1 MNGGKSGME
10 NALIIFLSVLTGLA
24 VGIIIMVIISKAGL
38 NKDQQKAT
46 MLLRDA
52 ESKADSAVKQAV
64 LDGRTQAHELKIAA
78 EKEIKERKQ
87 EVTDMENKLLRREDN
102 LNFRDETL
110 TSKEKQIDLKSAQLA
125 EKMTTLDEK
134 DKELQAKINV
144 QVEELERVAAM
155 STAEAK
161 EELFTITEKR
171 MEKEVMIYIK
181 EREDEAKS
189 IADEKARNI
198 IALSIQRLSQ
208 DESVDRTVSVVSLP
222 SEEMKGRIIGREGR
236 NIKAIEQAT
245 GVDLIIDDTPET
257 ITVSCFDPI
266 RREVARL
273 ALENLIKD
281 GRIQPGRIEEVVN
294 KIKKEMDINI
304 MKTGEDTVF
313 KLGLGK
319 IDREIIRLIGRLK
332 YRYSYGQN
340 ALQHSTEVAHLAGM
354 MAAELGLNQQLAKR
368 AGLLHD
374 IGKAL
379 DFEIEGSHI
388 ELGYK
393 FCKKHGER
401 DVVLNAIQSH
411 HGEVEPS
418 FLISNLVIAADTL
431 SAARP
436 GARYEALQNYI
447 NRLEELEKITKSF
460 DGVESSYAIQAG
472 REVRVMAVPDKLD
485 DVACHKLA
493 RDIKEKIES
502 ELTYPG
508 QIKVTVIRETRANE
522 LAK

>member
-1 MNGGKSGME
+1 MNNGV
-10 NALIIFLSVLTGLA
+10 IIFLSGLTGLA
-24 VGIIIMVIISKAGL
+24 LGIIVMIVISKAGL
-38 NKDQQKAT
+38 NKDQQKANL
-46 MLLRDA
+46 MLKEA
-52 ESKADSAVKQAV
+52 ESKADSMVKQAV

-110 TSKEKQIDLKSAQLA
+110 TSKEKQIDVKNAQLA
-125 EKMTTLDEK
+125 DKMAMLDKK
-134 DKELQAKINV
+134 DKELQSKIDV
-144 QVEELERVAAM
+144 QVQELERVAAM
-155 STAEAK
+155 TTAEAK
-161 EELFTITEKR
+161 EELFAITEKR
-171 MEKEVMIYIK
+171 MEKELVSYIK
-181 EREDEAKS
+181 EKEEEAKAV
-189 IADEKARNI
+189 ADEKARNI
-198 IALSIQRLSQ
+198 VALSIQRLSN
-208 DESVDRTVSVVSLP
+208 DEAIERTVSVVALP

-273 ALENLIKD
+273 ALEHLIKD

-294 KIKKEMDINI
+294 KIKREMDTNI

-313 KLGLGK
+313 KLGIGR
-319 IDREIIRLIGRLK
+319 IDREIVKMIGRLK

-340 ALQHSTEVAHLAGM
+340 ALQHSMEVAHLSGM

-374 IGKAL
+374 IGKAM
-379 DFEIEGSHI
+379 DFEVEGSHI

-393 FCKKHGER
+393 FCKKHGEKE
-401 DVVLNAIQSH
+401 VVLNAIQSH
-411 HGEVEPS
+411 HGEVEPE

-436 GARYEALQNYI
+436 GARYESLQNYI

-472 REVRVMAVPDKLD
+472 REVRVMAIPEKMD
-485 DVACHKLA
+485 DIACHKLA
-493 RDIKEKIES
+493 RDIKDKIEA

-508 QIKVTVIRETRANE
+508 QIKVTVIRETRSCE

>member
-1 MNGGKSGME
+1 MEMPIILLSG
-10 NALIIFLSVLTGLA
+10 LTGLVLGVLA
-24 VGIIIMVIISKAGL
+24 MVVISRAGL
-38 NKDQQKAT
+38 NKNQQKAD
-46 MLLRDA
+46 LLLKEA
-52 ESKADSAVKQAV
+52 QSKADTTLKQAV

-78 EKEIKERKQ
+78 EKEIKDRKA
-87 EVTDMENKLLRREDN
+87 EVTDVENKLLRREDN

-110 TSKEKQIDLKSAQLA
+110 TSKEKQLDVKGEQMN
-125 EKMTTLDEK
+125 EKMSKLDEK
-134 DKELQAKINV
+134 EKELQAKIDV
-144 QVEELERVAAM
+144 QVDELARIASM
-155 STAEAK
+155 STVEAK
-161 EELFTITEKR
+161 EELFSVVEKR
-171 MEKEVMIYIK
+171 MENEVMAYIK
-181 EREDEAKS
+181 DKEDEAKA
-189 IADEKARNI
+189 IADDKARNI
-198 IALSIQRLSQ
+198 TALAIQRISS
-208 DESVDRTVSVVSLP
+208 DEAVERTVSVVALP

-266 RREVARL
+266 RRETARL
-273 ALENLIKD
+273 ALEHLIKD

-294 KIKKEMDINI
+294 KIKKEMDTNI
-304 MKTGEDTVF
+304 MKVGEETVF
-313 KLGLGK
+313 KLGIGK
-319 IDREIIRLIGRLK
+319 IDREIVKLIGRLK

-340 ALQHSTEVAHLAGM
+340 ALQHSMEVANLTGM
-354 MAAELGLNQQLAKR
+354 MAVELGLNQNLAKR

-401 DVVLNAIQSH
+401 EVVLNAIQSH
-411 HGEVEPS
+411 HGEVEPE
-418 FLISNLVIAADTL
+418 FLISNLVIAADTI

-447 NRLEELEKITKSF
+447 NRLEELEKITKSY

-472 REVRVMAVPDKLD
+472 REVRVMVVPEKLD
-485 DVACHKLA
+485 DTACHKLA
-493 RDIKEKIES
+493 RDIKDKIEA

-508 QIKVTVIRETRANE
+508 QIKVTVIRETRSCE

>member
-1 MNGGKSGME
+1 MDNP
-10 NALIIFLSVLTGLA
+10 LIIFLSVLTGLA
-24 VGIIIMVIISKAGL
+24 IGVVIMVIISKAGL
-38 NKDQQKAT
+38 NKDQQKAS
-46 MLLRDA
+46 MLLKEA
-52 ESKADSAVKQAV
+52 ETKADSMVKQAV

-110 TSKEKQIDLKSAQLA
+110 TSKEKQIDVKSAQLA
-125 EKMTTLDEK
+125 DKMAMLDKK
-134 DKELQAKINV
+134 DKELQEKIDV
-144 QVEELERVAAM
+144 QVEELERVA
-155 STAEAK
+155 SLTTAEAR
-161 EELFTITEKR
+161 EELMVITEKR
-171 MEKEVMIYIK
+171 MEKETMAYIK
-181 EREDEAKS
+181 EKEEEAKS

-198 IALSIQRLSQ
+198 VALSIQRISS
-208 DESVDRTVSVVSLP
+208 DEAVDRTVSVVSLP

-273 ALENLIKD
+273 ALEHLIKD
-281 GRIQPGRIEEVVN
+281 GRIQPGRIEEVVH
-294 KIKKEMDINI
+294 KIKKEMDTNI

-313 KLGLGK
+313 KLGIGR

-332 YRYSYGQN
+332 YRFSYGQN
-340 ALQHSTEVAHLAGM
+340 ALQHSMEVAHLTGM

-379 DFEIEGSHI
+379 DFEVEGSHI

-401 DVVLNAIQSH
+401 EVVLNAIQSH
-411 HGEVEPS
+411 HEEVEPQ
-418 FLISNLVIAADTL
+418 FLISNLVIAADTI

-460 DGVESSYAIQAG
+460 DGVDSAYAIQAG
-472 REVRVMAVPDKLD
+472 REVRVMAVPEKMD
-485 DVACHKLA
+485 DLGCHKLA
-493 RDIKEKIES
+493 RDIKDKIEA

-508 QIKVTVIRETRANE
+508 QIKVTVIRETRACE

>member
-1 MNGGKSGME
+1 ME
-10 NALIIFLSVLTGLA
+10 GSNAVIFLSALIGLII
-24 VGIIIMVIISKAGL
+24 GIGLMFIVSKIGL
-38 NKDQQKAT
+38 NKDQQKAK
-46 MLLRDA
+46 MLLKEADA
-52 ESKADSAVKQAV
+52 KADATIKQAV
-64 LDGRTQAHELKIAA
+64 LDGRTQAHELKLAA

-110 TSKEKQIDLKSAQLA
+110 TNKEKQIDLKSTQLA
-125 EKMTTLDEK
+125 DKLAMLDEK
-134 DKELQAKINV
+134 DKELQAKIDV

-155 STAEAK
+155 STSEAK
-161 EELFTITEKR
+161 EELFAITEKR
-171 MEKEVMIYIK
+171 MEKELIGYIK
-181 EREDEAKS
+181 EKEEEAKAT
-189 IADEKARNI
+189 ADETARNI
-198 IALSIQRLSQ
+198 VALSIQRLSQ
-208 DESVDRTVSVVSLP
+208 DEAVDRTVSVVALP

-273 ALENLIKD
+273 ALEHLIKD

-294 KIKKEMDINI
+294 KIKKEMDANI

-313 KLGLGK
+313 KLGIGK
-319 IDREIIRLIGRLK
+319 MDREIIRMIGRLK
-332 YRYSYGQN
+332 FRYSYGQN
-340 ALQHSTEVAHLAGM
+340 ALQHSMEVAHLTGM

-374 IGKAL
+374 IGKAM
-379 DFEIEGSHI
+379 DFEVEGSHI

-393 FCKKHGER
+393 FCKKHGEK

-411 HGEVEPS
+411 HGEVEPKY
-418 FLISNLVIAADTL
+418 LISNLVIAADTI

-447 NRLEELEKITKSF
+447 NRLEDLENITKSF

-472 REVRVMAVPDKLD
+472 REVRVMVVPEKVD
-485 DVACHKLA
+485 DLACHKLA
-493 RDIKEKIES
+493 RDIKDKIEA

-508 QIKVTVIRETRANE
+508 QIKVTVIRETRSCE

>member
-1 MNGGKSGME
+1 MNMIT
-10 NALIIFLSVLTGLA
+10 IIFLSVLAGLA
-24 VGIIIMVIISKAGL
+24 VGVIVMIIISKAGL
-38 NKDQQKAT
+38 NKDQQKAS
-46 MLLRDA
+46 LLLKEA
-52 ESKADSAVKQAV
+52 EAKADATIKQAV
-64 LDGRTQAHELKIAA
+64 LDGRTQAHELKLAA

-125 EKMTTLDEK
+125 DKMAMLDEK
-134 DKELQAKINV
+134 DKELQAKIDV
-144 QVEELERVAAM
+144 QIEELERVAAM
-155 STAEAK
+155 TSAQAR
-161 EELFTITEKR
+161 EELFTLTEKR
-171 MEKEVMIYIK
+171 MEKELVAYIK
-181 EREDEAKS
+181 EKEDEAKS
-189 IADEKARNI
+189 IASEKARNI
-198 IALSIQRLSQ
+198 IALCIQRLSQ
-208 DESVDRTVSVVSLP
+208 DEAVDRTVSVVALP

-273 ALENLIKD
+273 ALEHLIKD
-281 GRIQPGRIEEVVN
+281 GRIQPGRIEEVVQ
-294 KIKKEMDINI
+294 KIRKEMDAQI

-313 KLGLGK
+313 KLGIGK
-319 IDREIIRLIGRLK
+319 MNREIIKMIGRLK

-340 ALQHSTEVAHLAGM
+340 ALQHSMEVAHLAGM

-374 IGKAL
+374 IGKAM
-379 DFEIEGSHI
+379 DFEVEGSHI

-393 FCKKHGER
+393 FCKKYGEH
-401 DVVLNAIQSH
+401 DVVLNGIESH
-411 HGEVEPS
+411 HGEVEPKY
-418 FLISNLVIAADTL
+418 LISNLVIAADTL

-447 NRLEELEKITKSF
+447 NRLEDIEKITKSF

-472 REVRVMAVPDKLD
+472 REVRVMVQPEQID
-485 DVACHKLA
+485 DLGCHKLA
-493 RDIKEKIES
+493 RDIKDKIEA

-508 QIKVTVIRETRANE
+508 HIKVTVIRETRSSE

>member
-1 MNGGKSGME
+1 MDVVSILSGG
-10 NALIIFLSVLTGLA
+10 LVGL
-24 VGIIIMVIISKAGL
+24 VIGIIIMIIYSKAGL
-38 NKDQQKAT
+38 NKDQQKAAQ
-46 MLLRDA
+46 LLDQA
-52 ESKADSAVKQAV
+52 SIKADATIKQAI
-64 LDGRTQAHELKIAA
+64 LDGRTQVHELKIEA

-87 EVTDMENKLLRREDN
+87 EVTKMENKLLRREDN
-102 LNFRDETL
+102 LNFRDEAL
-110 TSKEKQIDLKSAQLA
+110 TAKEKQIDQKSTQLSDKLA
-125 EKMTTLDEK
+125 SLDEK
-134 DKELQAKINV
+134 EKELQAKIDI
-144 QVEELERVAAM
+144 QITELERVAAM
-155 STAEAK
+155 SSTEAK
-161 EELFTITEKR
+161 AELFSVVEKR
-171 MEKEVMIYIK
+171 MEQETIAYIK
-181 EREDEAKS
+181 DKEEDAKAK
-189 IADEKARNI
+189 ADDIARNI
-198 IALSIQRLSQ
+198 IALAVQRLSQ
-208 DESVDRTVSVVSLP
+208 DESAERTVSVVSLP

-257 ITVSCFDPI
+257 ITVSCFNPI
-266 RREVARL
+266 RREIARL
-273 ALENLIKD
+273 SLEYLIKD

-294 KIKKEMDINI
+294 KVRREIDNNI
-304 MKTGEDTVF
+304 MKVGEETVF
-313 KLGLGK
+313 KLGIGK
-319 IDREIIRLIGRLK
+319 IDREIIKLIGRLK

-340 ALQHSTEVAHLAGM
+340 ALQHSIEVANLTGM

-379 DFEIEGSHI
+379 DYEVEGSHI

-401 DVVLNAIQSH
+401 EVVLNAIQSH
-411 HGEVEPS
+411 HGEVETKY
-418 FLISNLVIAADTL
+418 LISNLVIAADTI

-447 NRLEELEKITKSF
+447 NRLEELEKISKSF

-472 REVRVMAVPDKLD
+472 REVRVMVVPDKLD
-485 DVACHKLA
+485 DLACHRLA
-493 RDIKEKIES
+493 RDIRDKIEA

-508 QIKVTVIRETRANE
+508 QIKVTVIREVRASE

>member
-1 MNGGKSGME
+1 MNNGV
-10 NALIIFLSVLTGLA
+10 IIFLSGLTGLA
-24 VGIIIMVIISKAGL
+24 LGIIVMIVISKAGL
-38 NKDQQKAT
+38 NKDQQKANL
-46 MLLRDA
+46 MLKEA
-52 ESKADSAVKQAV
+52 ESKADSMVKQAV

-110 TSKEKQIDLKSAQLA
+110 TSKEKQIDVKNAQLA
-125 EKMTTLDEK
+125 DKMAMLDKK
-134 DKELQAKINV
+134 DKELQAKIDV
-144 QVEELERVAAM
+144 QVQELERVAAM
-155 STAEAK
+155 TTAEAK
-161 EELFTITEKR
+161 EELFAITEKR
-171 MEKEVMIYIK
+171 MEKELVSYIK
-181 EREDEAKS
+181 EKEEEAKAT
-189 IADEKARNI
+189 ADEKARNI
-198 IALSIQRLSQ
+198 VALSIQRLSN
-208 DESVDRTVSVVSLP
+208 DEAIERTVSVVALP

-273 ALENLIKD
+273 ALEHLIKD

-294 KIKKEMDINI
+294 KIKREMDTNI

-313 KLGLGK
+313 KLGIGK
-319 IDREIIRLIGRLK
+319 IDREIVKMIGRLK

-340 ALQHSTEVAHLAGM
+340 ALQQSMEVAHLSGM

-374 IGKAL
+374 IGKAM
-379 DFEIEGSHI
+379 DFEVEGSHI

-393 FCKKHGER
+393 FCKKHGEKE
-401 DVVLNAIQSH
+401 VVLNAIQSH
-411 HGEVEPS
+411 HGEVEPE

-436 GARYEALQNYI
+436 GARYESLQNYI

-472 REVRVMAVPDKLD
+472 REVRVMAIPEKMD
-485 DVACHKLA
+485 DIACHKLA
-493 RDIKEKIES
+493 RDIKDKIEA

-508 QIKVTVIRETRANE
+508 QIKVTVIRETRSCE

>member
-1 MNGGKSGME
+1 MDNP
-10 NALIIFLSVLTGLA
+10 LIIFLSVLTGLV
-24 VGIIIMVIISKAGL
+24 VGIVIMVIISKAGL
-38 NKDQQKAT
+38 NKDQQKAS
-46 MLLRDA
+46 MLLKEA
-52 ESKADSAVKQAV
+52 ESKADSVVKQAV

-110 TSKEKQIDLKSAQLA
+110 TSKEKQIDVKSAQLA
-125 EKMTTLDEK
+125 DKMAMLDKK
-134 DKELQAKINV
+134 DKELQEKIDV
-144 QVEELERVAAM
+144 QVEELERVA
-155 STAEAK
+155 SLTTAAAR
-161 EELFTITEKR
+161 EELMAITEKR
-171 MEKEVMIYIK
+171 MEKETMAYIK
-181 EREDEAKS
+181 EKEEEAKS

-198 IALSIQRLSQ
+198 VALSIQRISS
-208 DESVDRTVSVVSLP
+208 DEAVDRTVSVVSLP

-273 ALENLIKD
+273 ALEHLIKD
-281 GRIQPGRIEEVVN
+281 GRIQPGRIEEVVH
-294 KIKKEMDINI
+294 KIKKEMDTSI

-313 KLGLGK
+313 KLGIGR

-332 YRYSYGQN
+332 YRFSYGQN
-340 ALQHSTEVAHLAGM
+340 ALQHSMEVAHLAGM

-379 DFEIEGSHI
+379 DFEVEGSHI

-401 DVVLNAIQSH
+401 EVVLNAIQSH
-411 HGEVEPS
+411 HGEVEPQ
-418 FLISNLVIAADTL
+418 FLISNLVIAADTI

-460 DGVESSYAIQAG
+460 DGVDSAYAIQAG
-472 REVRVMAVPDKLD
+472 REVRVMAVPEKMD
-485 DVACHKLA
+485 DLGCHKLA
-493 RDIKEKIES
+493 RDIKDKIEA

-508 QIKVTVIRETRANE
+508 QIKVTVIRETRACE

>member
-1 MNGGKSGME
+1 MDNP
-10 NALIIFLSVLTGLA
+10 LIIFLSVLTGLA
-24 VGIIIMVIISKAGL
+24 IGVVIMVIISKAGL
-38 NKDQQKAT
+38 NKDQQKAS
-46 MLLRDA
+46 MLLKEA
-52 ESKADSAVKQAV
+52 ETKADSMVKQAV

-110 TSKEKQIDLKSAQLA
+110 TSKEKQIDVKSAQLA
-125 EKMTTLDEK
+125 DKMAMLDKK
-134 DKELQAKINV
+134 DKELQEKIDV
-144 QVEELERVAAM
+144 QVEELARVAALT
-155 STAEAK
+155 TAEAR
-161 EELFTITEKR
+161 EELMAITEKR
-171 MEKEVMIYIK
+171 MEKETMAYIK
-181 EREDEAKS
+181 EKEEEAKS

-198 IALSIQRLSQ
+198 VALSIQRISS
-208 DESVDRTVSVVSLP
+208 DEAVDRTVSVVSLP

-273 ALENLIKD
+273 ALEHLIKD
-281 GRIQPGRIEEVVN
+281 GRIQPGRIEEVVH
-294 KIKKEMDINI
+294 KIKKEMDTNI

-313 KLGLGK
+313 KLGIGR

-332 YRYSYGQN
+332 YRFSYGQN
-340 ALQHSTEVAHLAGM
+340 ALQHSMEVAHLTGM

-379 DFEIEGSHI
+379 DFEVEGSHI

-401 DVVLNAIQSH
+401 EVVLNAIQSH
-411 HGEVEPS
+411 HGEVEPQ
-418 FLISNLVIAADTL
+418 FLISNLVIAADTI

-460 DGVESSYAIQAG
+460 DGVDSAYAIQAG
-472 REVRVMAVPDKLD
+472 REVRVMAVPEKMD
-485 DVACHKLA
+485 DLGCHKLA
-493 RDIKEKIES
+493 RDIKDKIEA

-508 QIKVTVIRETRANE
+508 QIKVTVIRETRACE

>member
-1 MNGGKSGME
+1 MNNGV
-10 NALIIFLSVLTGLA
+10 IIFLSGLTGLA
-24 VGIIIMVIISKAGL
+24 LGIIVMIVISKAGL
-38 NKDQQKAT
+38 NKDQQKANL
-46 MLLRDA
+46 MLKEA
-52 ESKADSAVKQAV
+52 ESKADSMVKQAV

-110 TSKEKQIDLKSAQLA
+110 TSKEKQIDVKNAQLA
-125 EKMTTLDEK
+125 DKMAMLDKK
-134 DKELQAKINV
+134 DKELQEKIDV
-144 QVEELERVAAM
+144 QVQELERVAAM
-155 STAEAK
+155 TTAEAK
-161 EELFTITEKR
+161 EELFAITEKR
-171 MEKEVMIYIK
+171 MEKELVSYIK
-181 EREDEAKS
+181 EKEEEAKAT
-189 IADEKARNI
+189 ADEKARNI
-198 IALSIQRLSQ
+198 VALSIQRLSN
-208 DESVDRTVSVVSLP
+208 DEAIERTVSVVALP

-273 ALENLIKD
+273 ALEHLIKD

-294 KIKKEMDINI
+294 KIKREMDTNI

-313 KLGLGK
+313 KLGIGK
-319 IDREIIRLIGRLK
+319 IDREIVKMIGRLK

-340 ALQHSTEVAHLAGM
+340 ALQHSMEVAHLSGM

-374 IGKAL
+374 IGKAM
-379 DFEIEGSHI
+379 DFEVEGSHI

-393 FCKKHGER
+393 FCKKHGEKE
-401 DVVLNAIQSH
+401 VVLNAIQSH
-411 HGEVEPS
+411 HGEVEPE

-436 GARYEALQNYI
+436 DARYESLQNYI

-472 REVRVMAVPDKLD
+472 REVRVMAIPEKMD
-485 DVACHKLA
+485 DIACHKLA
-493 RDIKEKIES
+493 RDIKDKIEA

-508 QIKVTVIRETRANE
+508 QIKVTVIRETRSCE

>member
-1 MNGGKSGME
+1 MN
-10 NALIIFLSVLTGLA
+10 NPLIIFLSVLTGL
-24 VGIIIMVIISKAGL
+24 VIGIVIMIIISKAGL
-38 NKDQQKAT
+38 NKDQQKASI
-46 MLLRDA
+46 LLKEA
-52 ESKADSAVKQAV
+52 ETKADSIVKQAV

-110 TSKEKQIDLKSAQLA
+110 TSKEKQIDVKSAQLA
-125 EKMTTLDEK
+125 DTMAMLDKK
-134 DKELQAKINV
+134 DKELQEKIDV
-144 QVEELERVAAM
+144 QVEELERVA
-155 STAEAK
+155 SLTTAEAR
-161 EELFTITEKR
+161 EELMSITEKR
-171 MEKEVMIYIK
+171 MEKETIAYIK
-181 EREDEAKS
+181 EKEEEAKS
-189 IADEKARNI
+189 IAAEKARNI
-198 IALSIQRLSQ
+198 VALSIQRISS
-208 DESVDRTVSVVSLP
+208 DEAVDRTVSVVALP

-266 RREVARL
+266 RREIARL
-273 ALENLIKD
+273 ALEHLIKD
-281 GRIQPGRIEEVVN
+281 GRIQPGRIEEVVQ
-294 KIKKEMDINI
+294 KIKKEMDNNI

-313 KLGLGK
+313 KLGIGK

-340 ALQHSTEVAHLAGM
+340 ALQHSMEVAHLAGM

-379 DFEIEGSHI
+379 DFEVEGSHI

-393 FCKKHGER
+393 FCKKHGEKE
-401 DVVLNAIQSH
+401 VVLNAIQSH
-411 HGEVEPS
+411 HGEVEPQ
-418 FLISNLVIAADTL
+418 FLISNLVIAADTI

-460 DGVESSYAIQAG
+460 DGVDSAYAIQAG
-472 REVRVMAVPDKLD
+472 REVRVMAVPEKLD
-485 DVACHKLA
+485 DLACHKLA
-493 RDIKEKIES
+493 RDIRDKIEA

-508 QIKVTVIRETRANE
+508 QIKVTVVRETRASE

>member
-1 MNGGKSGME
+1 MN
-10 NALIIFLSVLTGLA
+10 NPLIIFLSVLTGL
-24 VGIIIMVIISKAGL
+24 VIGIVIMIIISKAGL
-38 NKDQQKAT
+38 NKDQQKASI
-46 MLLRDA
+46 LLKEA
-52 ESKADSAVKQAV
+52 ETKADSIVKQAV

-110 TSKEKQIDLKSAQLA
+110 TSKEKQIDVKSAQLA
-125 EKMTTLDEK
+125 DKMAMLDKK
-134 DKELQAKINV
+134 DKELQEKIDV
-144 QVEELERVAAM
+144 QVEELERVA
-155 STAEAK
+155 SLTTAEAR
-161 EELFTITEKR
+161 EELMSITEKR
-171 MEKEVMIYIK
+171 MEKETIAYIK
-181 EREDEAKS
+181 EKEEEAKS

-198 IALSIQRLSQ
+198 VALSIQRISS
-208 DESVDRTVSVVSLP
+208 DEAVDRTVSVVALP

-266 RREVARL
+266 RREIARL
-273 ALENLIKD
+273 ALEHLIKD
-281 GRIQPGRIEEVVN
+281 GRIQPGRIEEVVQ
-294 KIKKEMDINI
+294 KIKKEMDNNI

-313 KLGLGK
+313 KLGIGK

-340 ALQHSTEVAHLAGM
+340 ALQHSMEVAHLAGM

-379 DFEIEGSHI
+379 DFEVEGSHI

-393 FCKKHGER
+393 FCKKHGEKE
-401 DVVLNAIQSH
+401 VVLNAIQSH
-411 HGEVEPS
+411 HGEVEPQ
-418 FLISNLVIAADTL
+418 FLISNLVIAADTI

-460 DGVESSYAIQAG
+460 DGVDSAYAIQAG
-472 REVRVMAVPDKLD
+472 REVRVMAVPEKLD
-485 DVACHKLA
+485 DLACHKLA
-493 RDIKEKIES
+493 RDIRDKIEA

-508 QIKVTVIRETRANE
+508 QIKVTVVRETRASE

>member
-1 MNGGKSGME
+1 MDNP
-10 NALIIFLSVLTGLA
+10 LIIFLSVLTGLA
-24 VGIIIMVIISKAGL
+24 IGVVIIVIISKAGL
-38 NKDQQKAT
+38 NKDQQKAS
-46 MLLRDA
+46 MLLKEA
-52 ESKADSAVKQAV
+52 ETKADSMVKQAV

-110 TSKEKQIDLKSAQLA
+110 TSKEKQIDVKSAQLA
-125 EKMTTLDEK
+125 DKMAMLDKK
-134 DKELQAKINV
+134 DKELQEKIDV
-144 QVEELERVAAM
+144 QVEELERVA
-155 STAEAK
+155 SLTTAEAR
-161 EELFTITEKR
+161 EELMVITEKR
-171 MEKEVMIYIK
+171 MEKETMAYIK
-181 EREDEAKS
+181 EKEEEAKS

-198 IALSIQRLSQ
+198 VALSIQRISS
-208 DESVDRTVSVVSLP
+208 DEAVDRTVSVVSLP

-273 ALENLIKD
+273 ALEHLIKD
-281 GRIQPGRIEEVVN
+281 GRIQPGRIEEVVH
-294 KIKKEMDINI
+294 KIKKEMDTNI

-313 KLGLGK
+313 KLGIGR

-332 YRYSYGQN
+332 YRFSYGQN
-340 ALQHSTEVAHLAGM
+340 ALQHSMEVAHLTGM

-379 DFEIEGSHI
+379 DFEVEGSHI

-401 DVVLNAIQSH
+401 EVVLNAIQSH
-411 HGEVEPS
+411 HGEVEPQ
-418 FLISNLVIAADTL
+418 FLISNLVIAADTI

-460 DGVESSYAIQAG
+460 DGVDSAYAIQAG
-472 REVRVMAVPDKLD
+472 REVRVMAVPEKMD
-485 DVACHKLA
+485 DLGCHKLA
-493 RDIKEKIES
+493 RDIKDKIEA

-508 QIKVTVIRETRANE
+508 QIKVTVIRETRACE

>member
-1 MNGGKSGME
+1 ME
-10 NALIIFLSVLTGLA
+10 NTLIIFLSGLAGLA
-24 VGIIIMVIISKAGL
+24 VGIIIMMIVSRAGL
-38 NKDQQKAT
+38 NRNQQKAA
-46 MLLRDA
+46 LLLKEA
-52 ESKADSAVKQAV
+52 ESKADSVVKQAV
-64 LDGRTQAHELKIAA
+64 LDGRTQAHELKIVA
-78 EKEIKERKQ
+78 EKEIKERRQ
-87 EVTDMENKLLRREDN
+87 EITDMENKLLRREDN

-110 TSKEKQIDLKSAQLA
+110 TSKEKQIDLKNAQLA
-125 EKMTTLDEK
+125 DKMAMLDEK
-134 DKELQAKINV
+134 DKVLQAKIDG
-144 QVEELERVAAM
+144 QVEELERIAAM
-155 STAEAK
+155 TTSEAK
-161 EELFTITEKR
+161 EELLAITEKR
-171 MEKEVMIYIK
+171 MDKELVSYIK
-181 EREDEAKS
+181 EREEEAKAK
-189 IADEKARNI
+189 ADETARNI
-198 IALSIQRLSQ
+198 VALSIQRIAS
-208 DESVDRTVSVVSLP
+208 DESVDRTVSVVALP

-266 RREVARL
+266 RREIARL
-273 ALENLIKD
+273 ALEQLIKD

-294 KIKKEMDINI
+294 KIKNEMEANI

-313 KLGLGK
+313 KLGIGK

-332 YRYSYGQN
+332 YRFSYGQN
-340 ALQHSTEVAHLAGM
+340 ALQHSVEVAHLAGM

-379 DFEIEGSHI
+379 DFEVEGSHI

-411 HGEVEPS
+411 HGEVEPA
-418 FLISNLVIAADTL
+418 FLISNLVIAADTI

-436 GARYEALQNYI
+436 GARYESLQNYI

-460 DGVESSYAIQAG
+460 DGVESAYAIQAG
-472 REVRVMAVPDKLD
+472 REVRVMAVPDKMD
-485 DVACHKLA
+485 DLACHKLA
-493 RDIKEKIES
+493 RDIRDKIEA

-508 QIKVTVIRETRANE
+508 QIKVTVIRETRASE
-522 LAK
+522 LAR

>member
-1 MNGGKSGME
+1 MN
-10 NALIIFLSVLTGLA
+10 NPLIIFLSVLTGL
-24 VGIIIMVIISKAGL
+24 VIGIVIMIIISKAGL
-38 NKDQQKAT
+38 NKDQQKASI
-46 MLLRDA
+46 LLKEA
-52 ESKADSAVKQAV
+52 ETKADSIVKQAV

-110 TSKEKQIDLKSAQLA
+110 TSKEKQIDVKSAQLA
-125 EKMTTLDEK
+125 DKMAMLDKK
-134 DKELQAKINV
+134 DKELQEKIDV
-144 QVEELERVAAM
+144 QVEELERVA
-155 STAEAK
+155 SLTTAEAR
-161 EELFTITEKR
+161 EELMSIMEKR
-171 MEKEVMIYIK
+171 MEKETIAYIK
-181 EREDEAKS
+181 EKEEEAKS

-198 IALSIQRLSQ
+198 VALSIQRISS
-208 DESVDRTVSVVSLP
+208 DEAVDRTVSVVALP

-266 RREVARL
+266 RREIARL
-273 ALENLIKD
+273 ALEHLIKD
-281 GRIQPGRIEEVVN
+281 GRIQPGRIEEVVQ
-294 KIKKEMDINI
+294 KIKKEMDNNI

-313 KLGLGK
+313 KLGIGK

-340 ALQHSTEVAHLAGM
+340 ALQHSMEVAHLAGM

-379 DFEIEGSHI
+379 DFEVEGSHI

-393 FCKKHGER
+393 FCKKHGEKE
-401 DVVLNAIQSH
+401 VVLNAIQSH
-411 HGEVEPS
+411 HGEVEPQ
-418 FLISNLVIAADTL
+418 FLISNLVIAADTI

-460 DGVESSYAIQAG
+460 DGVDSAYAIQAG
-472 REVRVMAVPDKLD
+472 REVRVMAVPEKLD
-485 DVACHKLA
+485 DLACHKLA
-493 RDIKEKIES
+493 RDIRDKIEA

-508 QIKVTVIRETRANE
+508 QIKVTVVRETRASE

>member
-1 MNGGKSGME
+1 MDNP
-10 NALIIFLSVLTGLA
+10 LIIFLSVLTGLA
-24 VGIIIMVIISKAGL
+24 IGVVIMVIISKAGL
-38 NKDQQKAT
+38 NKDQQKAS
-46 MLLRDA
+46 MLLKEA
-52 ESKADSAVKQAV
+52 ETKADSMVKQAV

-110 TSKEKQIDLKSAQLA
+110 TSKEKQIDVKSAQLA
-125 EKMTTLDEK
+125 DKMAMLDKK
-134 DKELQAKINV
+134 DKELQEKIDV
-144 QVEELERVAAM
+144 QVEELERVA
-155 STAEAK
+155 SLTTSEAR
-161 EELFTITEKR
+161 EELMAITEKR
-171 MEKEVMIYIK
+171 MEKETMAYIK
-181 EREDEAKS
+181 EKEEEAKS

-198 IALSIQRLSQ
+198 VALSIQRISS
-208 DESVDRTVSVVSLP
+208 DEAVDRTVSVVSLP

-273 ALENLIKD
+273 ALEHLIKD
-281 GRIQPGRIEEVVN
+281 GRIPPGRIEEVVH
-294 KIKKEMDINI
+294 KIKKEMDTNI

-313 KLGLGK
+313 KLGIGR

-332 YRYSYGQN
+332 YRFSYGQN
-340 ALQHSTEVAHLAGM
+340 ALQHSMEVAHLTGM

-379 DFEIEGSHI
+379 DFEVEGSHI

-401 DVVLNAIQSH
+401 EVVLNAIQSH
-411 HGEVEPS
+411 HGEVEPQ
-418 FLISNLVIAADTL
+418 FLISNLVIAADTI

-447 NRLEELEKITKSF
+447 NRLDELEKITKSF
-460 DGVESSYAIQAG
+460 DGVDSAYAIQAG
-472 REVRVMAVPDKLD
+472 REVRVMAVPEKMD
-485 DVACHKLA
+485 DLGCHKLA
-493 RDIKEKIES
+493 RDIKDKIEA

-508 QIKVTVIRETRANE
+508 QIKVTVIRETRACE

>member
-1 MNGGKSGME
+1 MPNSM
-10 NALIIFLSVLTGLA
+10 IIFLSVLTGLV
-24 VGIIIMVIISKAGL
+24 VGIVIMVIISKAGL
-38 NKDQQKAT
+38 NKDQQKAN
-46 MLLRDA
+46 LLLKEA
-52 ESKADSAVKQAV
+52 EQKADSVVKQAV

-78 EKEIKERKQ
+78 EKDIKEKKQ
-87 EVTDMENKLLRREDN
+87 EITDTENKLLRREDN

-110 TSKEKQIDLKSAQLA
+110 TSKEKQIDLKNTQLA
-125 EKMTTLDEK
+125 DKMATLDKK
-134 DKELQAKINV
+134 DKELQAKIDI
-144 QVEELERVAAM
+144 QVEELERIAAM
-155 STAEAK
+155 STNEAK
-161 EELFTITEKR
+161 EELMDITEKR
-171 MEKEVMIYIK
+171 MEKEIVAYIK
-181 EREDEAKS
+181 DREDEAKS

-198 IALSIQRLSQ
+198 VALSIQRLSN
-208 DESVDRTVSVVSLP
+208 DEAVDRTVSVVTLP

-273 ALENLIKD
+273 ALEHLIKD

-294 KIKKEMDINI
+294 KIKREMDTNI

-313 KLGLGK
+313 KLGIGK
-319 IDREIIRLIGRLK
+319 IDREIVGMIGRLK

-340 ALQHSTEVAHLAGM
+340 ALQHSTEVAHLTGM

-374 IGKAL
+374 IGKAM

-393 FCKKHGER
+393 FCKKHGEKE
-401 DVVLNAIQSH
+401 VVLNAIQSH
-411 HGEVEPS
+411 HGEVEPE

-436 GARYEALQNYI
+436 GARYESLQNYI
-447 NRLEELEKITKSF
+447 NRLDELEGITKSF
-460 DGVESSYAIQAG
+460 DGVDSSYAIQAG
-472 REVRVMAVPDKLD
+472 REVRVMVVPEKVD
-485 DVACHKLA
+485 DVAAHKLA
-493 RDIKEKIES
+493 RDIKDKIEA

-508 QIKVTVIRETRANE
+508 QIKVTVIRETRSCE
-522 LAK
+522 IAK

>member
-1 MNGGKSGME
+1 ME
-10 NALIIFLSVLTGLA
+10 NNALLIFLSALIGLA
-24 VGIIIMVIISKAGL
+24 VGIIVMIVVSKAGL
-38 NKDQQKAT
+38 NKDQQKAN
-46 MLLRDA
+46 LLLKEAEARADA
-52 ESKADSAVKQAV
+52 TVKQAV
-64 LDGRTQAHELKIAA
+64 LDGRTQAHELKLAA

-125 EKMTTLDEK
+125 DKMAMLDKK
-134 DKELQAKINV
+134 DKELQAKIDV

-155 STAEAK
+155 STSEAK
-161 EELFTITEKR
+161 EELFAITEKR
-171 MEKEVMIYIK
+171 MEKELVAYIK
-181 EREDEAKS
+181 EKEEEAKAT
-189 IADEKARNI
+189 ADEKARNI
-198 IALSIQRLSQ
+198 VAQSIQRLSQ
-208 DESVDRTVSVVSLP
+208 DEAVDRTVSVVALP

-273 ALENLIKD
+273 ALEHLIKD

-294 KIKKEMDINI
+294 KIKKEMDTNI

-313 KLGLGK
+313 KLGIGR
-319 IDREIIRLIGRLK
+319 IDREIIKMIGRLK

-340 ALQHSTEVAHLAGM
+340 ALQHSMEVAHLAGM

-374 IGKAL
+374 IGKAM
-379 DFEIEGSHI
+379 DFEVEGSHI

-411 HGEVEPS
+411 HGEVEPK
-418 FLISNLVIAADTL
+418 FLISNLVIAADTI

-460 DGVESSYAIQAG
+460 DGVDSSYAIQAG
-472 REVRVMAVPDKLD
+472 REVRVMVVPDKVD
-485 DVACHKLA
+485 DLACHKLA
-493 RDIKEKIES
+493 RDIKDKIEA

-508 QIKVTVIRETRANE
+508 QIKVTVIRETRSCE

>member
-1 MNGGKSGME
+1 MN
-10 NALIIFLSVLTGLA
+10 NPLIIFLSVLTGL
-24 VGIIIMVIISKAGL
+24 VIGIVIMIIISKAGL
-38 NKDQQKAT
+38 NKDQQKASI
-46 MLLRDA
+46 LLKEA
-52 ESKADSAVKQAV
+52 ETKADSIVKQAV

-110 TSKEKQIDLKSAQLA
+110 TSKEKQIDVKSAQLA
-125 EKMTTLDEK
+125 DKMAMLDKK
-134 DKELQAKINV
+134 DKELQEKIDV
-144 QVEELERVAAM
+144 QVEELERVA
-155 STAEAK
+155 SLTTAEAR
-161 EELFTITEKR
+161 EELMSITEKR
-171 MEKEVMIYIK
+171 MEKETIAYIK
-181 EREDEAKS
+181 EKEEEAKS

-198 IALSIQRLSQ
+198 VALSIQRISS
-208 DESVDRTVSVVSLP
+208 DEAVDRTVSVVALP

-257 ITVSCFDPI
+257 ITLSCFDPI
-266 RREVARL
+266 RREIARL
-273 ALENLIKD
+273 ALEHLIKD
-281 GRIQPGRIEEVVN
+281 GRIQPGRIEEVVQ
-294 KIKKEMDINI
+294 KIKKEMDNNI

-313 KLGLGK
+313 KLGIGK

-340 ALQHSTEVAHLAGM
+340 ALQHSMEVAHLAGM

-379 DFEIEGSHI
+379 DFEVEGSHI

-393 FCKKHGER
+393 FCKKHGEKE
-401 DVVLNAIQSH
+401 VVLNAIQSH
-411 HGEVEPS
+411 HGEVEPQ
-418 FLISNLVIAADTL
+418 FLISNLVIAADTI

-460 DGVESSYAIQAG
+460 DGVDSAYAIQAG
-472 REVRVMAVPDKLD
+472 REVRVMAVPEKLD
-485 DVACHKLA
+485 DLACHKLA
-493 RDIKEKIES
+493 RDIRDKIEA

-508 QIKVTVIRETRANE
+508 QIKVTVVRETRASE